1 MVRTFLNKLVV
12 MSALFAAALTGYA
25 DTTVLWWLVEP
36 EDYVDW
42 YGEDKTV
49 EDLRPIYARVRV
61 DQRGVPDGYLNFWGL
76 TEDGDP
82 FPDDSI
88 GINRFSVPI
97 EAYADVDAYSSATYS
112 FAIELGNFDGPDGS
126 WVAHVTSDPVSY
138 TDLSAAHHISTWD
151 GIDPVPGAVWHPAA
165 YAVPE
170 PASGLLVLIGGALLA
185 LRRRK
190 GH

>member
-1 MVRTFLNKLVV
+1 ML
-12 MSALFAAALTGYA
+12 SLFAAALTGYA

-61 DQRGVPDGYLNFWGL
+61 DQNGVPVTDGYLKFWGI

-82 FPDDSI
+82 FPDDAI
-88 GINRFSVPI
+88 GIDRFRVPI
-97 EAYADVDAYSSATYS
+97 EAYADVDDYSGASYS
-112 FAIELGNFDGPDGS
+112 FAIELGNFDGPEGS
-126 WVAHVTSDPVSY
+126 WVAHVTGDPVSY
-138 TDLSAAHHISTWD
+138 TDLLSGNHISAWD
-151 GIDPVPGAVWHPAA
+151 GIDPVVGEVWHPAS

-170 PASGLLVLIGGALLA
+170 PSGGLLMLLGGALLA
-185 LRRRK
+185 LRRRRNV
-190 GH
+190 GS